1 MNPKLISIL
10 KYIGLLGIGVGL
22 VFLAFRGIDFEQIF
36 ISLANA
42 EYIWLIPSF
51 LFSVLAHYSRAIRW
65 NILIDSLGYK
75 TSSTNSF
82 YAVCIGYLANTAV
95 PRLGEVTRCS
105 VLNKTQKAPMDKLI
119 GTVVLERVIDVVIV
133 FILLFSLVG
142 LEYEVFGS
150 FFLNLLGS
158 KFSFFKDK
166 WLSIFITLIAAGL
179 LVFIFF
185 KIWGDKL
192 QRIPFFGKIVEF
204 IIGIWNG
211 LLSIRKINKPAL
223 FIFHSFFVW
232 GMYLLSTMAAF
243 RCLEPTYNLDLGEGI
258 AVIVA
263 GGFGMAAPTPGGIG
277 SYHLL
282 VSEVLTIFGISKT
295 DGLAAATL
303 NHLSQTIFII
313 FLGAF
318 SFLMLFLQRTKND

>member
-1 MNPKLISIL
+1 MNSKALSIL

-22 VFLAFRGIDFEQIF
+22 VFLAFRGINFQEIYF
-36 ISLANA
+36 SLSNA
-42 EYIWLIPSF
+42 EYIWLLPSF
-51 LFSVLAHYSRAIRW
+51 FFSIIAHYSRAVRW
-65 NILIDSLGYK
+65 NILIESLGYK
-75 TSSTNSF
+75 TSTPNSF

-142 LEYEVFGS
+142 LEYDVFGT
-150 FFLNLLGS
+150 FFLELLGS
-158 KFSFFKDK
+158 KFGFLKNI
-166 WLSIFITLIAAGL
+166 WLSVSIGLIAGGL
-179 LVFIFF
+179 LTFFFI
-185 KIWGDKL
+185 KKWGSRIRSLPFLGKL
-192 QRIPFFGKIVEF
+192 FEF
-204 IIGIWNG
+204 IEGIWNG
-211 LLSIRKINKPAL
+211 LLSIRTINRPYL

-243 RCLEPTYNLDLGEGI
+243 RCLQPTYNLDFGEGL

-282 VSEVLTIFGISKT
+282 VSEVLTIFGISKA

-313 FLGAF
+313 LLGAI